1 MFGNARNGLP
11 ALYITSRVTLRHAS
25 SLAAAAPVRVLV
37 VDDNSEIRMALCRWL
52 STFPGVGWIADAASA
67 FEALSGLKDTRPHLV
82 VTDVDMPEMSG
93 FELARRLATMPDA
106 PRVVVMSLS
115 NSRDY
120 QTLTRWA
127 GADAF
132 IDKLDLYEALSHYLS
147 AALSPTAE

>member
-1 MFGNARNGLP
+1 MLGNARNGLP

-67 FEALSGLKDTRPHLV
+67 FEALSGLKDTHPHLV